1 MAKPNFRPK
10 TCYRFCLDF
19 HYLDLYLS
27 RFRRDFFFMI
37 NFNGN
42 NTSSDTN
49 LLVNNRA
56 FLYGDGV
63 FETLK
68 IIDNKILYLEDH
80 YFRLMASMRV
90 VRMEIPMNFTMEYI
104 EEQILALANANG
116 CSDSARV
123 RITVYRNEGG
133 YYLPKQRSV
142 SFLIN
147 CDALENKLYFN
158 DSRAYEVD
166 LYKDFYVTKQ
176 LLSSI
181 KTTNKMINVTGSI
194 FADENG
200 LDNCLMLNDDKNVI
214 EALQGNLFMVFEGKL
229 ITPPIS
235 EGCLNGVM
243 RKQILSLASKIED
256 LEVVEEPISPFNLQ
270 KADELFVT
278 NVIKGVQSITK
289 YRKKEFGNT
298 VANELV
304 KRLNAQIRLG

>member
-1 MAKPNFRPK
+1 
-10 TCYRFCLDF
+10 
-19 HYLDLYLS
+19 
-27 RFRRDFFFMI
+27 MI
-37 NFNGN
+37 NFNGTI
-42 NTSSDTN
+42 TSSDSN

-68 IIDNKILYLEDH
+68 IIDNKILFLEDH

-90 VRMEIPMNFTMEYI
+90 VRMEIPMNFTMEYF
-104 EEQILALANANG
+104 EEQVLSLSNANG
-116 CSDSARV
+116 CQASARA

-147 CDALENKLYFN
+147 CTVLENMVYSN
-158 DSRAYEVD
+158 DLKPYEVD

-181 KTTNKMINVTGSI
+181 KTTNKIINITGSI

-200 LDNCLMLNDDKNVI
+200 LENCLMLNDDKNVI
-214 EALQGNLFMVFEGKL
+214 EALNGNLFMVFEGKL

-243 RKQILSLASKIED
+243 RKQILGLASKMEG

-270 KADELFVT
+270 KADELFIT
-278 NVIKGVQSITK
+278 NVIKGIQSITK

-298 VANELV
+298 VADELV
-304 KRLNAQIRLG
+304 KRLNDQIRLG